1 MAGTVKLPLV
11 GETNK
16 ATLVIAGVAGVT
28 ALGWALWQKKKDDA
42 TAATTATAT
51 TATTTGTGY
60 GYAAQTYQPYGY
72 GFGSSGLGEYGYGES
87 SGDYGYGY
95 YGAGTPVDEEV
106 PGQAAN
112 NAEWSEAAVSA
123 LTADGSWT
131 SSDVLTALGLYIT
144 GSQLSATQTSIIQ
157 AAIAAEGY
165 PPSPGANG
173 YPPAIHTS
181 PATGQTTAIK
191 VANVVGQPQEAAY
204 AILSAQG
211 LKPAGSATIKGKILY
226 VKSQSPAAG
235 ASVAKGSTVTLK
247 STTTAPK

>member
-16 ATLVIAGVAGVT
+16 ATLVIAGLAGVT
-28 ALGWALWQKKKDDA
+28 ALGWALWKDKKSKA
-42 TAATTATAT
+42 ASSTASSTTS
-51 TATTTGTGY
+51 TGTGY

-87 SGDYGYGY
+87 SGDYGEGY
-95 YGAGTPVDEEV
+95 YGAGTPVNEEV

-112 NAEWSEAAVSA
+112 NAEWSEAAMTA
-123 LTADGSWT
+123 LTSAGWT
-131 SSDVLTALGLYIT
+131 GSDVLTALGLYIT
-144 GSQLSATQTSIIQ
+144 GSPVSATQTSIIQ

-165 PPSPGANG
+165 PPSPGVNG
-173 YPPAIHTS
+173 YPPAIHTA
-181 PATGQTTAIK
+181 PATGQSTSLK
-191 VANVVGQPQEAAY
+191 VPNVVGQPQEAAF
-204 AILSAQG
+204 AIISAQG
-211 LKPAGSATIKGKILY
+211 LKAKGSATIKGKTLY